1 MTEGDIGPEESTV
14 PFYPDHVRTEARVAL
29 VVVVV
34 VVLVGL
40 AAFWFP
46 VGQGVPADPMDTPA
60 HTKPEWY
67 FLFLYEL
74 LKYIPKTLGVLLPIG
89 AVLLLFLWPF
99 LDNRSDSKKSRRTR
113 IVLTTITLA
122 AIVALTLLGEIR

>member
-1 MTEGDIGPEESTV
+1 MTEGDINHEESTI
-14 PFYPDHVRTEARVAL
+14 PFFPDHVRTEAGVGL
-29 VVVVV
+29 VVAVAVFLIGV
-34 VVLVGL
+34 
-40 AAFWFP
+40 AALWFP

-99 LDNRSDSKKSRRTR
+99 LDSRSDSKKSRRTR
-113 IVLTTITLA
+113 IVLTTIALV
-122 AIVALTLLGEIR
+122 AIVALTLMGEIS

>member
-1 MTEGDIGPEESTV
+1 MTESDVTHDESTI

-29 VVVVV
+29 GVVVVV
-34 VVLVGL
+34 FLVGL

-46 VGQGVPADPMDTPA
+46 VGQGTPADPMDTPA

-89 AVLLLFLWPF
+89 AVLLLMVWPF
-99 LDNRSDSKKSRRTR
+99 LDSRSDSERSRRRR
-113 IVLTTITLA
+113 ITLTTVTLV
-122 AIVALTLLGEIR
+122 AIVALTVLSEIG